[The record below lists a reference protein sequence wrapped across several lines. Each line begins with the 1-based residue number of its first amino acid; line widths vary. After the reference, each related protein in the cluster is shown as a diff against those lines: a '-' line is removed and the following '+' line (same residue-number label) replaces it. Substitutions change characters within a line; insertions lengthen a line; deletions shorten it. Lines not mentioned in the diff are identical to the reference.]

1 MCTSKISYL
10 LEIYVS
16 GFSRIFSTVEKQHVF
31 LEREFIHPQKSYP
44 IHYRGLVKCPTD
56 ATGYST
62 QPIYSEKS
70 HGLFNV

>member
-16 GFSRIFSTVEKQHVF
+16 GFSRIFSTVEKQH
-31 LEREFIHPQKSYP
+31 PKKSYP